1 MSKTTIARVKREAAK
16 RLYIFALIAL
26 PHPLRW
32 MTAAGVV
39 GLLLGLLI

>member
-1 MSKTTIARVKREAAK
+1 MIKTTLARVRREAAK

-32 MTAAGVV
+32 MASAGVV